1 MRFYDRFLRAF
12 ARSRVGG
19 FIVRHLFARL
29 DPWLMRMSR
38 GRLNSGIGSTLAAN
52 ALLLTCIGAKS
63 GEEREVTLLFTRQ
76 GPDFVVYASCF
87 GQPRSPAWYHNL
99 VANPGCWV
107 TAGGEERLPC
117 VAREARGD
125 ERERLWRQA
134 VGLYAGYADYAE
146 KTDRVIPVMVLR
158 VMGSAQPDRRATG

>member
-1 MRFYDRFLRAF
+1 MRFYDRLLRAF

-19 FIVRHLFARL
+19 FFVRHLFARL
-29 DPWLMRMSR
+29 DPLLMRLSR
-38 GRLNSGIGSTLAAN
+38 GRLNTGIGSTLAAH

-63 GEEREVTLLFTRQ
+63 GNEREVTLLYTRS

-117 VAREARGD
+117 VAREARGE
-125 ERERLWRQA
+125 ERARLWAQA
-134 VGLYAGYADYAE
+134 VALYEGYADYAQ
-146 KTDRVIPVMVLR
+146 KTERLIPVMVLR
-158 VMGSAQPDRRATG
+158 VMAPSRGDR